1 MFSTHCLF
9 AHAISNASPL
19 QARANSCCNVRRIG
33 TCNGP
38 NVRISMSLT
47 SSTHVTVIACSRP
60 ALIVLSPRIP
70 VPRRKHFFR
79 LFSAV
84 HVSPVWIQS
93 LRTLSIK
100 VAFRLMPEILTCS
113 RVFPL
118 LCVLQFLADWAAVY
132 GLIDEAASLRGVR
145 PSVLR
150 AVASGRG
157 CIVRWWIIASCVRR
171 VASWVLYRI
180 VDKGTVVAGASVFVA
195 HVDRIAS
202 RSSEGYVR
210 AGEARQV
217 VRS

>member
-1 MFSTHCLF
+1 
-9 AHAISNASPL
+9 
-19 QARANSCCNVRRIG
+19 
-33 TCNGP
+33 
-38 NVRISMSLT
+38 MSLA
-47 SSTHVTVIACSRP
+47 SSTHVTVITCSRP

-84 HVSPVWIQS
+84 HVSSVWIQS
-93 LRTLSIK
+93 WRTLSIK
-100 VAFRLMPEILTCS
+100 VAFRLMPEILTCG

-157 CIVRWWIIASCVRR
+157 C
-171 VASWVLYRI
+171 
-180 VDKGTVVAGASVFVA
+180 
-195 HVDRIAS
+195 
-202 RSSEGYVR
+202 YVR
-210 AGEARQV
+210 AVLSSSRRQRDTATHCRQV
-217 VRS
+217 VDNCQLRTLSRVLGSVLLNHPSIYVSSRSLQAMQSAQSSTREPR